1 MGLDLHSVSSVRLLN
16 PRVAVADIGR
26 REGIVTVIVGSA
38 TFFILPRDP
47 ATARFLSTAERQS
60 ILSGLQK
67 DQEFQEE
74 KDEFGWK
81 ACFDAFK
88 SPQMW
93 LVFAQFFCSGG
104 KSSEPHVQYRI
115 ILTRQSCY
123 IHLHSSHLVGLR
135 SHVWLDLANVQLSY
149 KQSVIEVLLSNYT
162 PYHHTSARRSPP
174 LWLATWATGSA
185 IEVLSWL
192 EPGVSV

>member
-1 MGLDLHSVSSVRLLN
+1 MGLDLHPVSSVGLLN
-16 PRVAVADIGR
+16 PRVSVADVGR

-60 ILSGLQK
+60 VSSGLQK

-74 KDEFGWK
+74 KDEFSWK
-81 ACFDAFK
+81 ACFDALK

-104 KSSEPHVQYRI
+104 ESSIPHVQYRI
-115 ILTRQSCY
+115 ILTRQSCC
-123 IHLHSSHLVGLR
+123 IHLLSSRLVGLR
-135 SHVWLDLANVQLSY
+135 FHVWLDPANVQLSY
-149 KQSVIEVLLSNYT
+149 KQLAIEVPLFNYT
-162 PYHHTSARRSPP
+162 PYHHTSVRRSP
-174 LWLATWATGSA
+174 LSWLATWATGSA